1 MAADANNAVECA
13 FLLLC
18 LLSFTTATWLF
29 PGQNRPPHPVDNAQS
44 GSFHDTLI
52 RNERFDVDSSG
63 LISAYG
69 PRTYDAG
76 GLPLPGTRG
85 GGGGGVD
92 DHLFL
97 VNNRRR
103 YGFKIPRSLDAPI
116 YGLRAPPTPS
126 PIATAS
132 SSGFAKN
139 YNLPLPSPN
148 TPTTTLA
155 QLNRV
160 HGYHAPSQYIQLQPV
175 PSPNHDYEAAQS
187 IYSPHSFRPSPHM
200 QSDGAFKPSAYFI
213 QDYEAPNAYP
223 TPAPLYKESTIPPY
237 KHRKITTTYKPFTYP
252 TVESYKV
259 TTQKPYKPAPVPQ
272 YKPPTYSTYK
282 RATPRPFK
290 VVTPAVYSYNTPA
303 PAKYK
308 SYGATPSKDYLKTV
322 TTEAPYKNKGKSYN
336 YHYGVGSVY
345 HGTNYRHQESSDG
358 DTVHGEYR
366 VQLPDGRVQVVKYTA
381 DHKNGFV
388 PIITYEGP
396 QTAQAA
402 NIHYQPPKPT
412 KIW

>member
-1 MAADANNAVECA
+1 MECA
-13 FLLLC
+13 FLLLF
-18 LLSFTTATWLF
+18 LLNSTTATWLF
-29 PGQNRPPHPVDNAQS
+29 PGQNRPSHPVDNAQS

-187 IYSPHSFRPSPHM
+187 VYSPHSFRPSPHM
-200 QSDGAFKPSAYFI
+200 QSDSAFKPSAYFI

-322 TTEAPYKNKGKSYN
+322 ITEAPYKNKVSLWNRWKL
-336 YHYGVGSVY
+336 V
-345 HGTNYRHQESSDG
+345 
-358 DTVHGEYR
+358 
-366 VQLPDGRVQVVKYTA
+366 
-381 DHKNGFV
+381 
-388 PIITYEGP
+388 
-396 QTAQAA
+396 
-402 NIHYQPPKPT
+402 
-412 KIW
+412 